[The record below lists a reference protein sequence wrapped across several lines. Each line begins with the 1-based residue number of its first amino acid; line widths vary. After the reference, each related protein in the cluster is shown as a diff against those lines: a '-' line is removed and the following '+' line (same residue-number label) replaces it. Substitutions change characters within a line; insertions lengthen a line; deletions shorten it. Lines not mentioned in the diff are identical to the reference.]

1 MKARKSSHT
10 TRSHDPGKQLFKE
23 LHSEAQQQLVG
34 GDSQPADFQTL
45 NVPGGRT
52 ILLPGAIP
60 VSITTGI
67 PSLGIAP
74 N

>member
-34 GDSQPADFQTL
+34 GDSQLVQTL

-52 ILLPGAIP
+52 IGLPAAIP
-60 VSITTGI
+60 VLITTGI
-67 PSLGIAP
+67 PNLIIAP